1 MLKLRLTR
9 LGRKKKPTYRL
20 VVANSTSRRDG
31 AAIDELGFYDPT
43 RKLLR
48 VDLIKANEWKRKGAT
63 PTETVATL
71 LALVEKVQ
79 KEQGDEAATQ
89 VIQLPKKAAKQ
100 LAPAAAAAPVV
111 EAPVD
116 APAPVVTEDAA
127 VPDEAAPEAAAE

>member
-48 VDLIKANEWKRKGAT
+48 IDLVKANEWKRKGAT

-89 VIQLPKKAAKQ
+89 VIQLPKKAPKQ
-100 LAPAAAAAPVV
+100 FAAAAAPAPAAPAAEVATP
-111 EAPVD
+111 EAPAATEE
-116 APAPVVTEDAA
+116 APA
-127 VPDEAAPEAAAE
+127 EAEAAAE

>member
-48 VDLIKANEWKRKGAT
+48 IDLVKANEWKRKGAT

-71 LALVEKVQ
+71 IALVEKVQ

-89 VIQLPKKAAKQ
+89 VIQLPKKAPKQ
-100 LAPAAAAAPVV
+100 FAEVSAAPAPAAPAA
-111 EAPVD
+111 EA
-116 APAPVVTEDAA
+116 
-127 VPDEAAPEAAAE
+127 AAPEAPAVAEEAPAEAEAAAE